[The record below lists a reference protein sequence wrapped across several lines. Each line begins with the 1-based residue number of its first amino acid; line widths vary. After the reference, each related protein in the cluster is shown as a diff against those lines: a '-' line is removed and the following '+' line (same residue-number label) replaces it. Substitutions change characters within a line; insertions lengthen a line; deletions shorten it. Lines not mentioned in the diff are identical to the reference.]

1 MNKVKELKID
11 STLWATPARLVNL
24 LDFKPEKL
32 SIETESNTNNDIKV
46 HYVRY
51 EHGGFYLVI
60 DDVEGYF
67 DFSRNLG
74 HLNLLFDD
82 DDDDDD
88 DDDKQNKYY
97 QVWKEILKTINEGHG
112 KIRSCKEIRL
122 FNNELPIGYV
132 FKINSVTIVMESLI
146 EKNNI
151 FYPEIALNHCSYEIK

>member
-1 MNKVKELKID
+1 MNKIKELRID
-11 STLWATPARLVNL
+11 GTLWAAPSKLVNL
-24 LDFKPEKL
+24 LEFNPDKI
-32 SIETESNTNNDIKV
+32 SIKTENNTNNDIKV

-60 DDVEGYF
+60 DDIEGYF
-67 DFSRNLG
+67 YFSHNLG

-82 DDDDDD
+82 DNN
-88 DDDKQNKYY
+88 KQNKYY
-97 QVWKEILKTINEGHG
+97 QVWIEILKTINGGHS

-132 FKINSVTIVMESLI
+132 FKINSITIAIESLI